1 MSGLI
6 CLYEKELTGVIGLK
20 PDTVSNYTSCII
32 SFFNFIN
39 KRRIGLK
46 SVNEKHLLN
55 FMIHL
60 KKSETSTS
68 RLNHYRSSLKSF
80 FALLVKINFIH
91 RSPATLMFTLKRK
104 KSELNKPVK
113 TEIVYNLLDGYDLKE
128 FKGLRNFLII
138 SIFWALGLRNK
149 ELRSLKVASFD
160 PCYDR
165 KNKIGRM
172 LIDGKNNKER
182 SLFVVDRLYDNIL
195 LYLSHPE
202 APKNKKSPMFCTKP
216 NIGISEDQLRRIIRN
231 SIKKQNIKERITPHV
246 LRHTFA
252 TDMYNNG
259 VPVDDIRVMMGHS
272 NVTETSIYIHVADE
286 YRKNALE
293 NLSINGRPSWE

>member
-6 CLYEKELTGVIGLK
+6 CLYEKELSGVIGLK
-20 PDTVSNYTSCII
+20 PETVSNYTSCII
-32 SFFNFIN
+32 SFFNFIDN
-39 KRRIGLK
+39 LEISLE

-55 FMIHL
+55 FMIYL
-60 KKSETSTS
+60 KKSEISIS

-91 RSPATLMFTLKRK
+91 RSPATFMFTLKRK
-104 KSELNKPVK
+104 KSDLNKPVK
-113 TEIVYNLLDGYDLKE
+113 TETVYSLLDGYDLKE

-138 SIFWALGLRNK
+138 SVFWALGLRNK
-149 ELRSLKVASFD
+149 ELRTLKVASFD
-160 PCYDR
+160 PSYNR

-182 SLFVVDRLYDNIL
+182 SLFVVDKLYDNML

-216 NIGISEDQLRRIIRN
+216 NLGISEDQIRKIIKT
-231 SIKKQNIKERITPHV
+231 SIKKQTIKERITPHV

-272 NVTETSIYIHVADE
+272 TVAETSIYIHVADE

-293 NLSINGRPSWE
+293 ALSINGGPLWE

>member
-6 CLYEKELTGVIGLK
+6 CLYEKELSGVIGLK
-20 PDTVSNYTSCII
+20 RDTVSNYTSCII

-39 KRRIGLK
+39 KLEVGLE
-46 SVNEKHLLN
+46 SVNEQHLLN

-60 KKSETSTS
+60 KKAETSIS

-91 RSPATLMFTLKRK
+91 RSPATFMFTLKRK
-104 KSELNKPVK
+104 KSDLNKPVK
-113 TEIVYNLLDGYDLKE
+113 TEIVYSLLDGYDLKE
-128 FKGLRNFLII
+128 FKGLRNFSII
-138 SIFWALGLRNK
+138 SVFWALGLRNN
-149 ELRSLKVASFD
+149 ELRTLKVSSFD

-182 SLFVVDRLYDNIL
+182 SLFVVNRLYDNML

-216 NIGISEDQLRRIIRN
+216 NLGISEDQIRRIIRT

-259 VPVDDIRVMMGHS
+259 VPVDDIRVLMGHS
-272 NVTETSIYIHVADE
+272 NVAETSIYIHVADE
-286 YRKNALE
+286 YRENALE